1 MGDDGCDEVA
11 VCGVADVGLVVACCD
26 ATEFLDL
33 GEVVFDQ
40 MSPAV
45 HVLVVGRRPLPV
57 GERGNDGA
65 CATLVQLLSQP
76 AGIECLVGDEGIE
89 VNVVD
94 QRLERSVSSQ
104 PSCRPAPVRKPTVS
118 VDKLRAEACGA
129 LHVLAAQLP
138 DRRHHQLGGGR
149 MAHVLRLHRGA
160 HGDPR
165 QVGLLQGARVVSHSQ
180 ALL

>member
-1 MGDDGCDEVA
+1 
-11 VCGVADVGLVVACCD
+11 
-26 ATEFLDL
+26 
-33 GEVVFDQ
+33 

-94 QRLERSVSSQ
+94 QRLDAHHVVALAREQ
-104 PSCRPAPVRKPTVS
+104 HEADQTPQC
-118 VDKLRAEACGA
+118 VDQG
-129 LHVLAAQLP
+129 
-138 DRRHHQLGGGR
+138 DDLGGQS
-149 MAHVLRLHRGA
+149 A
-160 HGDPR
+160 P
-165 QVGLLQGARVVSHSQ
+165 
-180 ALL
+180 